1 MEGYWTQKKH
11 YLDWFLDTNVVTLQQ
26 LLLSIDMISIG
37 TLQSNKVVGI
47 FANLFVCRHD
57 SIIMS
62 YCGIIYMGTVNTLT
76 SGDATWHHNTQPL
89 FAQACCLKSPS
100 LYLPYGKVHGANMG
114 PIWGR
119 QDPGEPHAGP
129 MNFAIWVVLVLIS
142 QCTQL
147 MPFSCEMLMASISK
161 MGLSI
166 THLV

>member
-1 MEGYWTQKKH
+1 MASI
-11 YLDWFLDTNVVTLQQ
+11 
-26 LLLSIDMISIG
+26 LSRP
-37 TLQSNKVVGI
+37 Q
-47 FANLFVCRHD
+47 C
-57 SIIMS
+57 
-62 YCGIIYMGTVNTLT
+62 VNTLT
-76 SGDATWHHNTQPL
+76 SGDATWHHKTWSL

-100 LYLPYGKVHGANMG
+100 LYLHDGKVHGAKMG

-119 QDPGEPHAGP
+119 QDPGGPHVEP

-147 MPFSCEMLMASISK
+147 MPFLREMLMASISK